1 MNKNILKILVSIAA
15 LCFVATTSFAEVRV
29 GVSGAILK
37 IDASGTEKEG
47 TAADTSTV
55 NKSVDNIAGV
65 GMIHA
70 EFATDAGYVVGFE
83 IMPYGVDVSSKNFSR
98 TDVTA
103 DAGETTQDDG
113 VRSAAAEI
121 ELLRTLYVEV
131 PVGPAYIK
139 LGASQIDVNT
149 QEVALTP
156 STGYGDATL
165 DGYTAGLGVTGDYL
179 GFVTKYSIEYS
190 DFEDLQLTSGVN
202 TLTADLDVVAFK
214 FSIAKAF

>member
-113 VRSAAAEI
+113 V
-121 ELLRTLYVEV
+121 
-131 PVGPAYIK
+131 PVGPAYVK

-165 DGYTAGLGVTGDYL
+165 NGYTAGLGVAGDYL